1 MEITKEQVLSLQ
13 VLSFLSENQEVIT
26 EVLTTT
32 HIENYLQNSEGQ
44 KLMQPK
50 LDKYFNKGLETWKQ
64 NNLEK
69 LIDEEIAKRY
79 PEETPEM
86 RKIKELEQKLAEK
99 EREAVRKELTIKA
112 QQLASQKGLP
122 ADLATYFIAE
132 NEELTIENIEKF
144 DSAYKTH
151 LDNAVIER
159 TKGTTPKMT
168 ASQSQK
174 PKDVKQMTFE
184 EFARSRQE
192 NSN

>member
-1 MEITKEQVLSLQ
+1 MKMEITKEQVLS
-13 VLSFLSENQEVIT
+13 FLSENQDVIT
-26 EVLTTT
+26 EVLTAT

-168 ASQSQK
+168 ASQSPK